1 MKGGQLDTHIW
12 VVGYRLKRL
21 DEPIFMAVPKPMLTE
36 FGIQYILESCVIH
49 QTLSTAVFPTPHR
62 EREWEKSQHLLI
74 NISPFLKR

>member
-1 MKGGQLDTHIW
+1 MFFHTIKIVSFAFLGKFRISSSALFSLFPTGLSQVH
-12 VVGYRLKRL
+12 
-21 DEPIFMAVPKPMLTE
+21 ML
-36 FGIQYILESCVIH
+36 IH